1 MLKKLTS
8 ILLVIGI
15 LMLFVDESAAQV
27 LKNENDSLIQFSGIV
42 VTGDSLQPVSF
53 TNIFVKGQGRGTV
66 SDYLGYFSLVTK
78 ANDTIQFSTIGYKT
92 SEFIIPDT
100 LTADRY
106 SAVHFL
112 QRDTFLLKETVIY
125 PWPSKEQF
133 KEAFVK
139 LNIPDDDIERARK
152 NLDPQQLAARA
163 AVMPN
168 TGTMSFKFEMEQYNQ
183 KIYYAGQSPPINLF
197 NPIAWAQFIQAW
209 KNGDFKR
216 KD

>member
-1 MLKKLTS
+1 
-8 ILLVIGI
+8 
-15 LMLFVDESAAQV
+15 MLFVGETSAQV
-27 LKNENDSLIQFSGIV
+27 SQNNKDTLIQFSGIV
-42 VTGDSLQPVSF
+42 VTGDSLKPVSF

-92 SEFIIPDT
+92 SEFVIPDT

-112 QRDTFLLKETVIY
+112 RRDTFLLKETVIY
-125 PWPSKEQF
+125 PWPSREQF

-152 NLDPQQLAARA
+152 NLDPKQLAARA
-163 AVMPN
+163 SIMPN
-168 TGTMSFKFEMEQYNQ
+168 TGTMSFKYEMEQYNQ

-216 KD
+216 KE

>member
-1 MLKKLTS
+1 VPTS
-8 ILLVIGI
+8 
-15 LMLFVDESAAQV
+15 AQV
-27 LKNENDSLIQFSGIV
+27 MSNKNDSLIQFSGIV
-42 VTGDSLQPVSF
+42 VTGDSLKPVSF
-53 TNIFVKGQGRGTV
+53 TNIFVKGQNRGTV

-100 LTADRY
+100 LSADRY

-112 QRDTFLLKETVIY
+112 QRDTFLIKETVIY

-152 NLDPQQLAARA
+152 NLDPEQLAARA
-163 AVMPN
+163 AIMPN
-168 TGTMSFKFEMEQYNQ
+168 TGTMSFKNEMEQYNQ

>member
-1 MLKKLTS
+1 
-8 ILLVIGI
+8 
-15 LMLFVDESAAQV
+15 
-27 LKNENDSLIQFSGIV
+27 
-42 VTGDSLQPVSF
+42 
-53 TNIFVKGQGRGTV
+53 
-66 SDYLGYFSLVTK
+66 
-78 ANDTIQFSTIGYKT
+78 
-92 SEFIIPDT
+92 
-100 LTADRY
+100 
-106 SAVHFL
+106 VHFL
-112 QRDTFLLKETVIY
+112 QRDTFLIKETVIY

-152 NLDPQQLAARA
+152 NLDPEQLAARA
-163 AVMPN
+163 AIMPN
-168 TGTMSFKFEMEQYNQ
+168 TGTMSFKNEMEQYNQ